1 VVCPFVALVA
11 KSFDKIRGEMA
22 EVRSFRT
29 SIHSPLVL
37 DTPDALIRVDGR
49 LDSKK
54 FITFMIV
61 NVDLLSNNFEAVE
74 SWARSI
80 VEGMTA
86 DDIQYWF
93 DPNPL
98 NASLKPVDIDITKL
112 RRFDVSDLTK

>member
-1 VVCPFVALVA
+1 
-11 KSFDKIRGEMA
+11 MA
-22 EVRSFRT
+22 EVTRFRVSNDCRST
-29 SIHSPLVL
+29 KYGN
-37 DTPDALIRVDGR
+37 TPDALIRVDGR
-49 LDSKK
+49 LDGKK
-54 FITFMIV
+54 FATFMIV
-61 NVDLLSNNFEAVE
+61 DTDLALNNYEAVE
-74 SWARSI
+74 NWARSI